1 MRTTDAARYARWSAL
16 AALLLAIA
24 VAGVYSHR
32 AWKAHR
38 AKQNAPPPVPTAVQ
52 QQSAQFTFSKVDKDR
67 TLFTVRASRATEF
80 KGGQK
85 SLLED
90 VWITVFGSRQQRF
103 DNLHTRECDYAP
115 DTCLIICTG
124 EVRLDLES
132 AEEAR
137 ERPGEQVIQVSTTQV
152 SFDSKTGEAKTDQPI
167 AFRTPDGQGR
177 AVGLTYSS
185 RKGIVRL
192 LRNVELTLTTTLP
205 GQQTGDVVGPLRLS
219 SSSLDFRRSD
229 LTMRLHSPVRAQQNG
244 KTLEAGELA
253 IELDSRLRLHRALA
267 TGSPR
272 LRSLEPN
279 GSFELTAEALTATFS
294 PAGLMERIVATGR
307 LRSVFRPRS
316 AANQKD
322 EDRLS
327 ADRAELEMQPGRAVG
342 SSLLLSGSVV
352 VERSRS
358 QESQRLE
365 TSQLKL
371 VFSPASKARSW
382 NLERG
387 EMPAAASILWKDAA
401 QSLQASVRQLTALF
415 NADGGIREL
424 SGKSGVEVQQR
435 TGMRPELRSSS
446 QEIMVRFGPHGEWS
460 EIEQAGRVRLTQG
473 DRTAQADRSRMI
485 RATDTASLEGGL
497 VLSDPISRTTAR
509 MGSFNQRTGDIRA
522 EGDVRTTYLSTGAA
536 GAPDLGPQPAHIS
549 SDRLLA
555 NADSG
560 RARYSSRARLWQG
573 EATIEAETI
582 ELLRMSSQQ
591 GQLIARKNV
600 LGVFP
605 QSFKLDSRLQRQSS
619 GPELMRVRAGSLLYS
634 SADHRVRLTEG
645 VNARSSQG
653 QFSAHAVDLFLT
665 EGVSGGQQ
673 VSRAL
678 ATGNV
683 VIQQGDRRGTAAQAE
698 YSIAEGKFVLSG
710 GKPTLYDA
718 SRGTTT
724 GRELTFFFA
733 DDRIVI
739 DSEQGSR
746 TLTRHRVEK

>member
-16 AALLLAIA
+16 AAVLLAVA

-32 AWKAHR
+32 AWKAYR
-38 AKQNAPPPVPTAVQ
+38 AKQNAPPPVPTTVQ

-90 VWITVFGSRQQRF
+90 VWITVYGSRQKRF

-115 DTCLIICTG
+115 GTGLIVCSG
-124 EVRLDLES
+124 EVRLGLES

-137 ERPGEQVIQVSTTQV
+137 ERPGERVIQIATSRV
-152 SFDSKTGEAKTDQPI
+152 SFDSKTGEARTDQPI

-185 RKGIVRL
+185 KKGVVRL
-192 LRNVELTLTTTLP
+192 LRNVELTLTTPLP
-205 GQQTGDVVGPLRLS
+205 GQQAEQAAGPLQLS

-229 LTMRLHSPVRAQQNG
+229 LTIRLQAPVRAQQDS
-244 KTLEAGELA
+244 KTLDAGELA
-253 IELDSRLRLHRALA
+253 IELDTRLRPRRAWA

-272 LRSLEPN
+272 LRSLDST
-279 GSFELTAEALTATFS
+279 GAFELTAEELAATFS

-307 LRSVFRPRS
+307 VRSVFRPKS
-316 AANQKD
+316 ATSQKD
-322 EDRLS
+322 EDRLA

-342 SSLLLSGSVV
+342 NSLLLSGNVV
-352 VERSRS
+352 VERTRPS
-358 QESQRLE
+358 QSQRLE
-365 TSQLKL
+365 TSQVRLA
-371 VFSPASKARSW
+371 FSAASTAASW
-382 NLERG
+382 RPERA
-387 EMPAAASILWKDAA
+387 EMPALTTILWKDAA
-401 QSLQASVRQLTALF
+401 QSSEAVAQQLTALF
-415 NADGGIREL
+415 DPTGGIREL
-424 SGKSGVEVQQR
+424 RGKSGVEVRQR
-435 TGMRPELRSSS
+435 TGARPELRSSS
-446 QEIMVRFGPHGEWS
+446 QKIVVRFGPPGEWS
-460 EIEQAGRVRLTQG
+460 EMEQTGGVRLRQG
-473 DRTAQADRSRMI
+473 DRSAQADSSRI
-485 RATDTASLEGGL
+485 VRATETATLEGGL
-497 VLSDPISRTTAR
+497 VFADPISRTTAR
-509 MGSFNQRTGDIRA
+509 TASLSQRTGEIRA

-536 GAPDLGPQPAHIS
+536 GAPDLGPHPAHIS

-555 NADSG
+555 NPDSG
-560 RARYSSRARLWQG
+560 RALYSGRARLWQG
-573 EATIEAETI
+573 EATIEAESI
-582 ELLRMSSQQ
+582 ELLRLSPQQ

-605 QSFKLDSRLQRQSS
+605 LSFKPDARLQRRSPE
-619 GPELMRVRAGSLLYS
+619 PELMRVRAGSLLYS
-634 SADHRVRLTEG
+634 SADHRVRLTQG
-645 VNARSSQG
+645 VSAHSSQG
-653 QFSAHAVDLFLT
+653 HISAQAVDLFLASGR
-665 EGVSGGQQ
+665 EGNQQ

-698 YSIAEGKFVLSG
+698 YTAAEGKFVLSG
-710 GKPTLYDA
+710 GQPTLYDA